1 MAAALPL
8 NASLL
13 EIGSGTGRAPRLF
26 TRRGYDITYIE
37 PLAEMATI
45 SASDTS
51 TQFSRSGPH
60 PESRT
65 TSSSPGKR
73 STGLTLE
80 SGSRSFPACCAP
92 TG

>member
-1 MAAALPL
+1 MPKPDNPNCHGIEDCPNNFGPDAANYEKSRSQYPSALASDVLMAAALPL

-45 SASDTS
+45 A
-51 TQFSRSGPH
+51 
-60 PESRT
+60 
-65 TSSSPGKR
+65 
-73 STGLTLE
+73 
-80 SGSRSFPACCAP
+80 
-92 TG
+92 

>member
-45 SASDTS
+45 A
-51 TQFSRSGPH
+51 
-60 PESRT
+60 
-65 TSSSPGKR
+65 
-73 STGLTLE
+73 
-80 SGSRSFPACCAP
+80 
-92 TG
+92 